1 MAKGLEA
8 PCPRPVRLSSPSCAG
23 ALVPGRVRGTDACD
37 PGRRVVKVDSAT
49 VSEAEELRASPP
61 IFPSPTLDRLT
72 RAHPATPALV
82 FLPAVCFLGV
92 LAVSDQSVSEVLLG
106 AGGGYLFWTL
116 CEYWGHRTVFHFEP
130 EKGLGARLHWMIH
143 GVHHDHPNDPR
154 RLVLPP
160 AFSIPLALLF
170 LGLFFV
176 VLGRP
181 LVWPVAAGF
190 YLGYV
195 IYDTVHFA
203 LHHTH
208 PKGRFGHRL
217 RELHMRHHF
226 EDHERGFGVSA
237 PWWDIVF
244 DTRPRRRTASK

>member
-1 MAKGLEA
+1 MMAA
-8 PCPRPVRLSSPSCAG
+8 DSTADAAG
-23 ALVPGRVRGTDACD
+23 A
-37 PGRRVVKVDSAT
+37 
-49 VSEAEELRASPP
+49 ELEASPP

-72 RAHPATPALV
+72 RAHPATPAVL
-82 FLPAVCFLGV
+82 FLPAVVVLGY
-92 LAVSDQSVSEVLLG
+92 LALSGLSAPEALAG
-106 AGGGYLFWTL
+106 AAGGYVFWTL
-116 CEYWGHRTVFHFEP
+116 CEYWGHRSVFHFEP
-130 EKGLGARLHWMIH
+130 ERGVGARLHWMIH

-170 LGLFFV
+170 LGLFVV
-176 VLGRP
+176 VLGTP
-181 LVWPVAAGF
+181 LAWPVAAGF

-195 IYDTVHFA
+195 IYDSLHFA

-208 PKGRFGHRL
+208 PKGRIGRRM

-226 EDHERGFGVSA
+226 EDDENGFGVSA

-244 DTRPRRRTASK
+244 NTRPRRRTPGKERQPAPDRR

>member
-1 MAKGLEA
+1 
-8 PCPRPVRLSSPSCAG
+8 VS
-23 ALVPGRVRGTDACD
+23 
-37 PGRRVVKVDSAT
+37 VDSPRA
-49 VSEAEELRASPP
+49 SSRAEELRASPA
-61 IFPSPTLDRLT
+61 IFPSPRLDRIT
-72 RAHPATPALV
+72 RAHPATPAVL
-82 FLPAVCFLGV
+82 FLPTVFVLGV
-92 LAVSDQSVSEVLLG
+92 LAVRRLGGPEALLG
-106 AGGGYLFWTL
+106 AAGGYVFWTL
-116 CEYWGHRTVFHFEP
+116 CEYWGHRGVFHFEP
-130 EKGLGARLHWMIH
+130 KHGLGARLQWMIH

-170 LGLFFV
+170 LGLFV
-176 VLGRP
+176 AVIGTRLA
-181 LVWPVAAGF
+181 WSVAAGF

-208 PKGRFGHRL
+208 PKGRVGRRL

-237 PWWDIVF
+237 PWWDVVF
-244 DTRPRRRTASK
+244 NTRPRRRTAAGYARRNR